1 MGTWHRSIQ
10 KAVIAQPSALFT
22 DRAIPSPRDDYI
34 LVQSIAVGLNP
45 SDWKHVEFLV
55 PPDVPVGYDY
65 AGVLE
70 AVGKNVKK
78 SFNKGDFVWGFAHG
92 SNAIEP
98 EDRTFAEYIVVKG
111 NLQSKIPGNLS
122 FQEAATLGA
131 GIHTAC
137 QGLYQILKM
146 QWPTEPTKNAEPI
159 LIYGGSI
166 ATDPLAIQ
174 FAKLSG
180 STVITTCSPHNFD
193 LVRALAADAVFDYKD
208 SQAAAEIR
216 RYTNNNLKLVFDCI
230 SLDSTA
236 KFCDDAIS
244 TTGGEYAALL
254 PVSIDRANVKSR
266 LRGHRRGIQDRRHG
280 ISGKA
285 GRSSPGEK
293 FLAIAEL
300 LLAQGKIKVHPP
312 KVGKE
317 GLMGILAGLELL
329 KTGKVSG
336 EKLVYNVSETP

>member
-1 MGTWHRSIQ
+1 MTMH

-22 DRAIPSPRDDYI
+22 DRAMPSPRDDYI

-55 PPDVPVGYDY
+55 PPGVPVGYDY

-137 QGLYQILKM
+137 QGLYQILNM

-180 STVITTCSPHNFD
+180 YTVITTCSPHNFD

-254 PVSIDRANVKSR
+254 PFSIDRANVKSR
-266 LRGHRRGIQDRRHG
+266 FVLGYAVI
-280 ISGKA
+280 
-285 GRSSPGEK
+285 GEAFK
-293 FLAIAEL
+293 IGDMAFPAKLEDQAL
-300 LLAQGKIKVHPP
+300 GKIKVHPP

-336 EKLVYNVSETP
+336 VKLVYNVSETP